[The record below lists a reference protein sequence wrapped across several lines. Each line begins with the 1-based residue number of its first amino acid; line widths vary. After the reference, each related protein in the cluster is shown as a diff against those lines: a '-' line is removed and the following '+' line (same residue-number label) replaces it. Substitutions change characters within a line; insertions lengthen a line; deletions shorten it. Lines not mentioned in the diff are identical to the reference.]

1 MLFKSFLPAVFLVMT
16 AVQLFGQRSV
26 DQSAL
31 DSLAQACELSHS
43 ASFTVWKDGR
53 PLLSHATTEGE
64 APLPCYSVLKSIA
77 SLAVGKLIA
86 DGQLDSVETPV
97 YILYPEW
104 NQGFRK
110 SITVRHLLNHTSG
123 LYYTEQIPEGWQP
136 PADQVQFALCADL
149 VSLPGDHFNYNNKA
163 FMLLLGVI
171 GRAAGTDTHRYIE
184 QSILEPLGI
193 TNYTWEFDS
202 VGNTVGLATTSEE
215 LVKVGQL
222 VLNRG
227 MWNGK
232 QIIPEDWIDLSMQ
245 PGQPYAENCG
255 LMWWRLPENT
265 LYIVDDIFLDEL
277 RQAGIP
283 DALLDKFESLR
294 GTYRNVNISEEKL
307 AATFGENWQDFL
319 AKEFYPYFPAR
330 SRREYSK
337 NILGYK
343 AEGWLGQYI
352 VIYPEKGLVAARMVK
367 NTDDYDAATDE
378 MRDFE
383 KYVYNVVKEK

>member
-1 MLFKSFLPAVFLVMT
+1 MFFRSFLSAVLLLMT
-16 AVQLFGQRSV
+16 AIPSSGQLTV
-26 DQSAL
+26 DQAAL
-31 DSLAQACELSHS
+31 DSLVQACEVSHS
-43 ASFTVWKDGR
+43 ASFAVWKDGR
-53 PLLSHATTEGE
+53 PLLSRTTPEGQN
-64 APLPCYSVLKSIA
+64 PLPCHSVLKSIA

-86 DGQLDSVETPV
+86 DGKLDSVDTPV
-97 YILYPEW
+97 HMLYPEW

-110 SITVRHLLNHTSG
+110 SITIRHLLNHTSG
-123 LYYTEQIPEGWQP
+123 LYYTEQIPQDWQP

-184 QSILEPLGI
+184 QSILKPLGI
-193 TNYTWEFDS
+193 SDYVWEFDDA
-202 VGNTVGLATTSEE
+202 GNTVGLSTTSDE

-222 VLNRG
+222 VLDRG
-227 MWNGK
+227 MWEGRR
-232 QIIPEDWIDLSMQ
+232 IVPEGWIDLSMQ

-255 LMWWRLPENT
+255 LMWWRIPENT
-265 LYIVDDIFLDEL
+265 LYIVDDAFLDEL

-283 DALLDKFESLR
+283 EALLEQFELLR

-307 AATFGENWQDFL
+307 AATFGENWREFL
-319 AKEFYPYFPAR
+319 DAEFYPYFPAR
-330 SRREYSK
+330 SRREYSE

-352 VIYPEKGLVAARMVK
+352 VIYPEKGLVAVRMVE
-367 NTDDYDAATDE
+367 NTEDYDAVTDE

-383 KYVYNVVKEK
+383 KYVFNVVK